1 MRRLNGM
8 KTSFTLILPV
18 HNEEAILEKNAVA
31 IHAYLASLASTPSF
45 EIILACNGC
54 TDRSEK
60 ISASLARAYPNIRH
74 MSIEGRGLGNAI
86 KQAALAASSDMMMF
100 YAVDLP
106 FGLNIIGESIDAA
119 LANNRAVVIGSKGHR
134 ASVVKRGLARGIFSG
149 TISVLNRLFFGLGV
163 KDTQGSILF
172 YKAPFDRYARQ
183 MDDPGAFFQ
192 AQLLMSHPAV
202 TTELASQVAAA
213 HLQRS
218 YGLAACGDT
227 RSPQRGAAFHPVQ
240 PRRGRA
246 QVPAGDTSREGKAQ
260 GA

>member
-86 KQAALAASSDMMMF
+86 KQAAMAASSDMMMF

-192 AQLLMSHPAV
+192 AQLLIYSALTGSRLVEIPV
-202 TTELASQVAAA
+202 VLNEG
-213 HLQRS
+213 QRS
-218 YGLAACGDT
+218 TRFSLVGDGLRYLRAIL
-227 RSPQRGAAFHPVQ
+227 RERGKLKALK
-240 PRRGRA
+240 
-246 QVPAGDTSREGKAQ
+246 AGKKI
-260 GA
+260 